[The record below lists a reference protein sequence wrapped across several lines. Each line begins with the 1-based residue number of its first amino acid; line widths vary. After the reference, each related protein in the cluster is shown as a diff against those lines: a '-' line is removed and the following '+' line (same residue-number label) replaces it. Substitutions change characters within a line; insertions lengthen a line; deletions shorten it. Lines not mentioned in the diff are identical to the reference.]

1 MMQIIEDNN
10 SRCPPPVNDLGGLRV
25 LGRTASRGRSGAVV
39 NGSKAG
45 RRRPRAVRRYGV
57 QVLTQFTS
65 GFLVDA
71 ERGYYSTLVH

>member
-25 LGRTASRGRSGAVV
+25 VATTSRGRSGAVV